1 MRYYH
6 TRDTLFVRG
15 TFRAVSTGIGGGIG
29 DISTLFNHTVPENFD
44 HADPPRYLREIAASN
59 GIGGDFF
66 GLLTAVPMRYLCV
79 LQYDFITAFVTAGV
93 TNPNPDPDPKRPH
106 TINIVV
112 TSREGLSD
120 GALLETIITA
130 TEAKA
135 QALRL
140 MGYDFTGTTT
150 DAVAVACEGKVV
162 HTYAGTFT
170 ETGRRVYAT
179 VLHGV
184 QEALARQ
191 QGRVARKKPSF
202 FIFSRYGGDH
212 WVEWRPE
219 GCHYYPCHFKGQA
232 CDFCYCPFYPCR
244 DSELGDEV
252 ESSAGETVWS
262 CSRCTLLHEPL
273 VAAYLRRNPEASL
286 AEMKIYRTSL
296 SGKPEK

>member
-15 TFRAVSTGIGGGIG
+15 FFRAASTGIGGGVRG
-29 DISTLFNHTVPENFD
+29 VSTIFNHTVPENFD
-44 HADPPRYLREIAASN
+44 HADPPRYLQEIAASA

-66 GLLTAVPMRYLCV
+66 GLLTAVPMQYLCV

-93 TNPNPDPDPKRPH
+93 TNPNPDPDPGHPH
-106 TINIVV
+106 TINIIV
-112 TSREGLSD
+112 TSREGLTD

-135 QALRL
+135 QALRV

-150 DAVAVACEGKVV
+150 DAVAVACEGEVA

-170 ETGRRVYAT
+170 GIGRRVYAA
-179 VLHGV
+179 VLQGV

-191 QGRVARKKPSF
+191 QGKVTRDKPSF

-219 GCHYYPCHFKGQA
+219 GCPYYPCHFPGQA
-232 CDFCYCPFYPCR
+232 CDFCYCPFYPCG
-244 DSELGDEV
+244 DMDLGDEV
-252 ESSAGETVWS
+252 ESSSCGTVWS
-262 CSRCTLLHEPL
+262 CSRCTLLHEPA

-286 AEMKIYRTSL
+286 GELKKYRTSL
-296 SGKPEK
+296 RGKPEK